1 MLGGRGESVEIQRL
15 NEAHVFILTQQ
26 QKGKD
31 NSFPSS
37 PNRWT
42 NRIKAIVISSYTDS
56 QQELFQCNDVFFN
69 TMLMNGNH
77 DYR

>member
-1 MLGGRGESVEIQRL
+1 MFGGRGESVEIQRL

-56 QQELFQCNDVFFN
+56 QHGPVLTD
-69 TMLMNGNH
+69 
-77 DYR
+77 